1 MENDSEVA
9 ELWVDNPRLGETSRQ
24 VSEFLC
30 FFCSFK
36 MTLLLKN
43 SFRPKKKSHQ
53 QKRVHFFVNTILAVD
68 KETKYL
74 RESSISW
81 VTRSFPN

>member
-24 VSEFLC
+24 VLEFLC
-30 FFCSFK
+30 FFCSFN
-36 MTLLLKN
+36 MTLLLKDSFHPNKN
-43 SFRPKKKSHQ
+43 SQQ

-68 KETKYL
+68 RETKYL